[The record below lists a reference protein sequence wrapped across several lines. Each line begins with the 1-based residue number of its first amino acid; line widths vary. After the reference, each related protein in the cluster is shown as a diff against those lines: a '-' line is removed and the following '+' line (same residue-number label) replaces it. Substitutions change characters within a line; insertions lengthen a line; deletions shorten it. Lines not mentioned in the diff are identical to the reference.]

1 MAAYIVL
8 IVLIV
13 VAVLIAKEQ
22 KHKVST
28 GENEKNT
35 TTPAVIEHVT
45 VASEIPVHWYENGKR
60 KEGIAKMAQ
69 GLQVFDTNGKCTV
82 DITDRL
88 TKYLGKF
95 RTYAS
100 QNEGIVVDDRL
111 TADGDLWYMSVQR
124 YGQSFDPEWNNSVV
138 VTKENGQLRWRYPQ
152 NKGIRYDFDIIY
164 GVY

>member
-1 MAAYIVL
+1 MIIYF
-8 IVLIV
+8 V
-13 VAVLIAKEQ
+13 VAIGVVVAIALLRKKKSKAVDVQGISKPPQEPITVEVL
-22 KHKVST
+22 T
-28 GENEKNT
+28 
-35 TTPAVIEHVT
+35 
-45 VASEIPVHWYENGKR
+45 EIPVYWYEGGNR
-60 KEGIAKMAQ
+60 KEGTAKMAQ
-69 GLQVFDTNGKCTV
+69 GLQAFDKNGNCIV

-95 RTYAS
+95 RTDS
-100 QNEGIVVDDRL
+100 TQNEGVVLDDRI

-124 YGQSFDPEWNNSVV
+124 HGQSFDPEWNNSVV

>member
-60 KEGIAKMAQ
+60 KEGIAKM
-69 GLQVFDTNGKCTV
+69 GRGYRCL
-82 DITDRL
+82 IL
-88 TKYLGKF
+88 TG
-95 RTYAS
+95 
-100 QNEGIVVDDRL
+100 N
-111 TADGDLWYMSVQR
+111 VQ
-124 YGQSFDPEWNNSVV
+124 
-138 VTKENGQLRWRYPQ
+138 
-152 NKGIRYDFDIIY
+152 
-164 GVY
+164 